1 MCHPLRLRYAMLVTN
16 ITISRDQDFPPR
28 HAFKD
33 VLEPVAQDLDQSWPF
48 RSYVAATGVL
58 NLMARFIINDGVP
71 KSDVGETPIVS
82 GYHVPILTCVL
93 RAQTL

>member
-1 MCHPLRLRYAMLVTN
+1 MCYSRRLLLAN
-16 ITISRDQDFPPR
+16 ITISRNQDFPPR
-28 HAFKD
+28 DAFKD

-71 KSDVGETPIVS
+71 KSDVGETLIVRP
-82 GYHVPILTCVL
+82 YHIFILTCVL
-93 RAQTL
+93 RA